1 MKRTI
6 EELAYRAGDGIV
18 VSLLWRP
25 EDRNLTVTVFD
36 SHTDE
41 GFELS
46 AEPTN
51 ALDVFYHPFA
61 YAAFQGIGLSA
72 PDGARCAD
80 ADVLAA

>member
-1 MKRTI
+1 MKRMI
-6 EELAYRAGDGIV
+6 EELAYRSGDGIV
-18 VSLLWRP
+18 VSLLWSR
-25 EDRNLTVTVFD
+25 EDDHLTVAVFD

-61 YAAFQGIGLSA
+61 HAAFQGIGLSTLEA
-72 PDGARCAD
+72 ARSAD
-80 ADVLAA
+80 ADALAA

>member
-18 VSLLWRP
+18 VSLLWSP
-25 EDRNLTVTVFD
+25 EDDHLTVAVFD

-72 PDGARCAD
+72 PETAQCAD
-80 ADVLAA
+80 ADALAA